1 MRFAHSMRLT
11 LVIVGLTVV
20 YLGLALTAALISWS

>member
-1 MRFAHSMRLT
+1 MRFT
-11 LVIVGLTVV
+11 LVIAGLTVV